1 MKAEVW
7 YNAGM
12 GFTLFPKGV
21 PPGKRLFDLL
31 LTVLAIILLSPVML
45 GVALFI
51 WIKDGSP
58 VLFNQP
64 RPGLKGRIFTL
75 HKFRTMSNAVDKKG
89 RPLPDAERLSRWGRI
104 LRGTSLDELPE
115 LFNVLM
121 GEMSWVG
128 PRPLLADY
136 LERYSPEQM
145 RRHDALPGITGWA
158 QVNGRNAITWE
169 EKFALDVWY
178 IDHRTFWLDIKIIFM
193 TVGVV
198 VRGKDINHPGGGTM
212 EEFKGS
218 EPSNLGSDR

>member
-12 GFTLFPKGV
+12 GFTLLPKGV

-31 LTVLAIILLSPVML
+31 LTVLAIILLCPVML

-64 RPGLKGRIFTL
+64 RPGLKGRLFTL

-89 RPLPDAERLSRWGRI
+89 NPLPDAERLSRWGRI

-128 PRPLLADY
+128 
-136 LERYSPEQM
+136 RYSPDQM

-169 EKFALDVWY
+169 EKFTLDVWY
-178 IDHRTFWLDIKIIFM
+178 VDHRSLWLDIKIMFM

-198 VRGKDINHPGGGTM
+198 LRGKDINHPGGGTM

-218 EPSNLGSDR
+218 EPPGSGGDG